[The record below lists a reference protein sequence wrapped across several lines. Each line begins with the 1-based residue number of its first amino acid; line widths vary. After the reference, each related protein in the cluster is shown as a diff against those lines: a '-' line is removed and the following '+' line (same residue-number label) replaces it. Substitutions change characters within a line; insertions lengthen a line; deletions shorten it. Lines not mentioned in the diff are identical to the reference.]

1 MNDTSLYLRSLFIGL
16 AGMLVLFG
24 APALIPTFRQEAVSL
39 FAGACGGAFNIWHA
53 HRETKRI
60 QKAVLA
66 EKKIFPFGMATRL
79 AVGVVI
85 AMLYVRFPEQFRLLY
100 LVIGLFSPYLLLYAL
115 SVHFSKEK

>member
-16 AGMLVLFG
+16 AGMLVLFV
-24 APALIPTFRQEAVSL
+24 APALIPTIRQEALSL
-39 FAGACGGAFNIWHA
+39 FAGACGGTFNIWHA

-60 QKAVLA
+60 QEAILA
-66 EKKIFPFGMATRL
+66 EKKVFPFGTATRL
-79 AVGVVI
+79 AVGVIVAI
-85 AMLYVRFPEQFRLLY
+85 LYIRFPDQFRLLY